1 MAALVRR
8 AGMSLPERLQQ
19 AFGLF
24 QSGQT
29 EAAEKALRAIA
40 AEAPETADA
49 HHLLGII
56 AYRAGD
62 LASATKRLE
71 RAIAADPRQAEF
83 HNTLGAVRRA
93 AGDADGAVDAFEA
106 ALGLRPRHAQAAANL
121 GNALAHLKRLDAAAA
136 SYRRALEIAPNSP
149 GIYNNLGNVL
159 AEKGDIDGAIASF
172 HAALALAPD
181 YPEALSNLGLAL
193 ARAERFEEAIAAY
206 RKALAID
213 PDHLPALANIGGAL
227 LVVGYYQEAM
237 RTYERTVAKL
247 SDVAQFHFNMAALQ
261 NYLEDATTDRTL
273 RLAQRYGE
281 SLPAAP
287 EMRFDNVRDPEKRL
301 RVGLVSA
308 DFHAHSVTRFL
319 LPLLEARDAT
329 VVDYVAV
336 SMDSLSD
343 AVTERLRGI
352 MGDWHD
358 IRSLDADRAAAEVRA
373 AGIDVLIDLSGYTS
387 GARLDLFARRAAPV
401 QCSWMG
407 YSGTTGI
414 SAMDY
419 IIADLRV
426 APPGSD
432 GEFSEK
438 VWRLPDSY
446 LCFGRPDWPPPPD
459 LPAARNGYVTFGS
472 FNNIGKLSDSTL
484 ACWIDLLQAV
494 PGSRLLIK
502 SSRGG
507 VSGRLAELADAFI
520 TAGIAADRLRFVDR
534 LADRDAHIALY
545 GEVDIGLDPFPYNGT
560 TTTCE
565 ALWSGVPVLTRRGSS
580 FVSRVGESLMH
591 SARLDDWVADDA
603 ADYVR
608 RAAGFAADLHAL
620 QSLRAA
626 LPGRVAASPLGDA
639 PRFAGNFEAGLRG
652 MWRKWCDTQV

>member
-1 MAALVRR
+1 MSIAA
-8 AGMSLPERLQQ
+8 RLQQ

-24 QSGQT
+24 QSGET
-29 EAAEKALRAIA
+29 EAAAEALQAIA
-40 AEAPETADA
+40 TEAPETADA

-62 LASATKRLE
+62 LAAASQRIE
-71 RAIAADPRQAEF
+71 SAIAADPRQAEF

-93 AGDADGAVDAFEA
+93 AGDTEGAIDAFDA
-106 ALGLRPRHAQAAANL
+106 ALRLRPRHAQAAANL
-121 GNALAHLKRLDAAAA
+121 GNALAHVKRLDEAAA

-149 GIYNNLGNVL
+149 GIHNNLGNVL
-159 AEKGDIDGAIASF
+159 AEKGDIDAAIANF

-213 PDHLPALANIGGAL
+213 PEHLPALANIGGAL
-227 LVVGYYQEAM
+227 LVVGAHSEAM
-237 RTYERTVAKL
+237 QAYQRTVERL
-247 SDVAQFHFNMAALQ
+247 GDVAQFHFNMVSLQ
-261 NYLEDATTDRTL
+261 NYLEDATPVRTL
-273 RLAQRYGE
+273 ALTRRYGE
-281 SLPAAP
+281 ALRPPAVPALPNRP
-287 EMRFDNVRDPEKRL
+287 DPERRL
-301 RVGLVSA
+301 RVGFVSA
-308 DFHAHSVTRFL
+308 DLHAHSVTRFL
-319 LPLLEARDAT
+319 LPLLEAMVSAKLDL
-329 VVDYVAV
+329 VAF
-336 SMDSLSD
+336 SMDSYPD
-343 AVTERLRGI
+343 AVTDRLRKYLTE
-352 MGDWHD
+352 WHD
-358 IRSLDADRAAAEVRA
+358 IRELDAAQAADLVRA
-373 AGIDVLIDLSGYTS
+373 SAIDVLIDLSGFTS

-414 SAMDY
+414 PAMDY
-419 IIADLRV
+419 LIADPRV

-432 GEFSEK
+432 GEFSET

-446 LCFGRPDWPPPPD
+446 LCFGRPDWPSPPE
-459 LPAARNGYVTFGS
+459 LPALRNGYVTFGS
-472 FNNIGKLSDSTL
+472 FNNIGKLSDGTL
-484 ACWIDLLQAV
+484 ACWIELLQAV
-494 PGSRLLIK
+494 PESRLLIK

-507 VSGRLAELADAFI
+507 VSRRLAELAEAFVA
-520 TAGIAADRLRFVDR
+520 AGIAADRLRFVDR

-565 ALWSGVPVLTRRGSS
+565 ALWSGVPVLTKRGDS

-591 SARLDDWVADDA
+591 SAGLDDWVAADA

-608 RAAGFAADLHAL
+608 RAVGFAADLEAL

-626 LPGRVAASPLGDA
+626 LPSRVAASPLGDA
-639 PRFAGNFEAGLRG
+639 PRFAANFEAALRA
-652 MWRKWCDTQV
+652 MWRKWCDTQL